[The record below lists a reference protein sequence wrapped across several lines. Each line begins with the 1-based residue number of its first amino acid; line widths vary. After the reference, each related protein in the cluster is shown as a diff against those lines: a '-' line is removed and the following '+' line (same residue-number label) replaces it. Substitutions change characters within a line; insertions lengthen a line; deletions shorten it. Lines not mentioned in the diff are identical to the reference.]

1 MHFSSSDVFSI
12 SSCLFEYIRSIKQN
26 LGLQMRNNQLLD
38 YDKIANEEWSD
49 DMYLNQMYE
58 NFFNIEKE
66 LIDIANKIANN

>member
-1 MHFSSSDVFSI
+1 
-12 SSCLFEYIRSIKQN
+12 
-26 LGLQMRNNQLLD
+26 MRNNQLLD